1 MGLEYLISI
10 YVGGM
15 SYEVVEA
22 EQTAAIDAQ

>member
-1 MGLEYLISI
+1 MVWEISLNLC
-10 YVGGM
+10 GRM